1 MDETTTLLS
10 EELSESLSEL
20 TDIPTSTEE
29 VSEYLHNL
37 IMLVQ
42 EFAVTYGVKLVA
54 AIALLIIGFKVINI
68 FAKKLSKS
76 KAMAKIDLST
86 QSFVNNI
93 FSIGLKIIIA
103 ITALGI
109 IGVPMTSIIAVVG
122 SCGLAVGLALQGS
135 LSNIAG
141 GFIILFLKPFVV
153 GDFITSGDIAGTV
166 EAIGIF
172 HTKIITVDNK
182 RIVVP
187 NSTISNATLTNA
199 SALKERRVDLTFTAS
214 YSNDVDTVERVLRE
228 VCDRHELVFSDPEP
242 FVHLSAHK
250 DFALE
255 YTVRVWCKG
264 DDYWTVY
271 FDLLKDVKKAFDENS
286 ISIPYPRIDIKTK

>member
-1 MDETTTLLS
+1 MEETTTLLP

-20 TDIPTSTEE
+20 AQMPTNTQE
-29 VSEYLHNL
+29 VDKYLQNL
-37 IMLVQ
+37 IMLIQ
-42 EFAVTYGVKLVA
+42 EFAVTYGVKLLI
-54 AIALLIIGFKVINI
+54 AIVLLIIGFKLVNV
-68 FAKKLSKS
+68 FARKLAKS
-76 KAMAKIDLST
+76 KAMAKVDLST
-86 QSFVNNI
+86 QGFVNNI
-93 FSIGLKIIIA
+93 FSIGLKVVLGV
-103 ITALGI
+103 TALGI

-122 SCGLAVGLALQGS
+122 SCGLAIGLALQGS

-166 EAIGIF
+166 ETIGIF
-172 HTKIITVDNK
+172 HTRIITGDNK

-199 SALKERRVDLTFTAS
+199 SALEERRVDITFTAS
-214 YSNDVDTVERVLRE
+214 YDNDVDTVERVLNE
-228 VCDRHELVFSDPEP
+228 VCSTHELVFSDPAP

-255 YTVRVWCKG
+255 YTVRVWCKSE
-264 DDYWTVY
+264 DYWTVY
-271 FDLLKDVKKAFDENS
+271 YDLLKNVKKAFDANE
-286 ISIPYPRIDIKTK
+286 ISIPYPRIDIKNE

>member
-1 MDETTTLLS
+1 MEETTTLLS

-20 TDIPTSTEE
+20 ADIPTNTEE
-29 VSEYLHNL
+29 ISEYLQNL

-42 EFAVTYGVKLVA
+42 EFAVTYGVKLLIA
-54 AIALLIIGFKVINI
+54 AVLLIVGFKLINVS
-68 FAKKLSKS
+68 AKKLAKS
-76 KAMAKIDLST
+76 KAMSKVDLST
-86 QSFVNNI
+86 QGFVNNI
-93 FSIGLKIIIA
+93 FSIGLKVVLG

-109 IGVPMTSIIAVVG
+109 VGVPMTSIIAVVG
-122 SCGLAVGLALQGS
+122 SCGLAIGLALQGS

-153 GDFITSGDIAGTV
+153 GDFIISGDITGTV

-214 YSNDVDTVERVLRE
+214 YSNDVDTVEKVLLQ
-228 VCDRHELVFSDPEP
+228 VCQKHELVFSDPEP
-242 FVHLSAHK
+242 FVRLSAHK

-286 ISIPYPRIDIKTK
+286 ISIPYPRIDIKNK